1 MDQAGSSRPRDP
13 RFDPRVA
20 GRSNPKNYTFLNKV
34 RQDEIGS
41 LKRALRKEKEPEKQ
55 ERINQT
61 IKRLNSKLAE
71 NSNKSKRN
79 QLISEL
85 KAKSN
90 NKWHNVRK
98 SDITK
103 KLLVA
108 KFKELKETGKL
119 TKYLER
125 KRKKLINRDKKSM
138 MAD

>member
-1 MDQAGSSRPRDP
+1 M
-13 RFDPRVA
+13 
-20 GRSNPKNYTFLNKV
+20 
-34 RQDEIGS
+34 
-41 LKRALRKEKEPEKQ
+41 KRALRKEKEPEKQ